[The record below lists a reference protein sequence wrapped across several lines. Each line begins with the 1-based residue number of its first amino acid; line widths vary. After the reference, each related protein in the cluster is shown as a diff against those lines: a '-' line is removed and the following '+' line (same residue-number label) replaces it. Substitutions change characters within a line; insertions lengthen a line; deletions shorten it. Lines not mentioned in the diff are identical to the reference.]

1 YVEYAIAQLGALQVW
16 RNHRNDPDEAIR
28 LYRNGL
34 SKGNTVTLPQLYKET
49 GTRFD
54 FSYDNLSE
62 LIEMVREEIETLE
75 SAIV

>member
-1 YVEYAIAQLGALQVW
+1 M
-16 RNHRNDPDEAIR
+16 
-28 LYRNGL
+28 
-34 SKGNTVTLPQLYKET
+34 TLPQLYKET